1 MQWSMEIW
9 RSEWDTTI
17 QMQPLKTRVWRAIYR
32 NKNRFCGFYVGKGTS
47 ESLKKLLLQT
57 MSALTAIF
65 PMKTS
70 LE

>member
-1 MQWSMEIW
+1 MRWSMEIW
-9 RSEWDTTI
+9 RSEWETTL
-17 QMQPLKTRVWRAIYR
+17 QMQALKTRTWTAIDP
-32 NKNRFCGFYVGKGTS
+32 NKKICGFYVGKGTS